1 MKKDKNIKKDTAQK
15 ENEAENKVMYL
26 PIFMS
31 IGISCGMAIGVAVGA
46 MTVGMSIGLCVGLV
60 VGIIMVTQVL
70 LPVIQDWTSDNSTSP
85 YVALITVVGT
95 LAVIS
100 LVVFAARAISY
111 GKD

>member
-1 MKKDKNIKKDTAQK
+1 MNWTSKI
-15 ENEAENKVMYL
+15 
-26 PIFMS
+26 
-31 IGISCGMAIGVAVGA
+31 VGL
-46 MTVGMSIGLCVGLV
+46 TVGLV

-70 LPVIQDWTSDNSTSP
+70 LPVITDWTTANSTSQ

-100 LVVFAARAISY
+100 LVVFAAKAIMG